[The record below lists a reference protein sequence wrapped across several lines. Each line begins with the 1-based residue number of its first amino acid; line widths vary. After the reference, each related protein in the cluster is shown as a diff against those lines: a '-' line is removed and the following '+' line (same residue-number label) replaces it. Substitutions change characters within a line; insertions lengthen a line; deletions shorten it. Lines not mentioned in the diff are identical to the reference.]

1 MSTPTY
7 QAPRY
12 LLCVRLSGEYA
23 HRRCRA
29 TYYEHAY
36 QVRCPSTHYEYAD
49 QVPLYSLLNLPG
61 AALLA
66 ISTRAR
72 CRSLLPMSTRTRCR
86 ATHYEH
92 AYQVPRYL

>member
-1 MSTPTY
+1 MNTPTRWRGTYYEHTY

-36 QVRCPSTHYEYAD
+36 QVPHY
-49 QVPLYSLLNLPG
+49 LL
-61 AALLA
+61 
-66 ISTRAR
+66 
-72 CRSLLPMSTRTRCR
+72 
-86 ATHYEH
+86 
-92 AYQVPRYL
+92 

>member
-1 MSTPTY
+1 MHMHMHIMHP
-7 QAPRY
+7 
-12 LLCVRLSGEYA
+12 
-23 HRRCRA
+23 RCRA

-72 CRSLLPMSTRTRCR
+72 CRSLLPMSTLTRWC
-86 ATHYEH
+86 TTYYEH
-92 AYQVPRYL
+92 TYQVPRYSL